1 MRWGRD
7 WREMIVRQTH
17 DGLHSILVKSK
28 NVRLVGAVE
37 HVFDG
42 GPDEIREFF
51 KESLHLLLGE
61 RAHVR
66 YREAA
71 PAVLIESACTFNLFN
86 PTTDPTPH
94 GGGSSLARVGRRLQR
109 EEACAHF
116 CTRQGGQRPVFCNH
130 FFGR

>member
-1 MRWGRD
+1 
-7 WREMIVRQTH
+7 MIVRQTH

-51 KESLHLLLGE
+51 KESLHLLLCE

-86 PTTDPTPH
+86 PTTDPTH
-94 GGGSSLARVGRRLQR
+94 HMAAAAASRALAGGCSGRRHALIFARAKGGSDQYFATTFSVGDG
-109 EEACAHF
+109 A
-116 CTRQGGQRPVFCNH
+116 
-130 FFGR
+130 